1 MLNDSKAWEAAF
13 EQWLADKS
21 PHTQRAY
28 RRAWDDLLAYSGKAP
43 WDIKEGDVRAWIED
57 LAQRPLDRCVA
68 RRRQRRGQRSGKQGK
83 GLSDSTIAL
92 WLAAV
97 SSLYQ
102 FATEYRV
109 RSEVGGESPLHNHN
123 PVAAVQRPRQGFSPQ
138 ADYLEPMQLRR
149 LLAAIPR
156 HTLQGLRDYALFLGY
171 ILKGHRNSE
180 WRRLRW
186 GDIQVRGREIR
197 YAFGGG
203 QGATHK
209 MPPPL
214 WDALYAYLQEAGRL
228 ETICD
233 TDYIFTPLTDR
244 ATRLKHVDPSS
255 WDRNRAISARE
266 VRRLLKKYA
275 RRAGLPEAGIHV
287 DVLRNSAV
295 MLEARAGANL
305 QEISEFLGHSCLS
318 TTVASMARINQSEG
332 PTWQEK
338 MRYLHLD

>member
-138 ADYLEPMQLRR
+138 ADYLDPMQLRR
-149 LLAAIPR
+149 LIGTPSGAGCDGVTSRSGGERSAMHLVGGKAR
-156 HTLQGLRDYALFLGY
+156 RTRC
-171 ILKGHRNSE
+171 
-180 WRRLRW
+180 RLRCGMPCTPICRKPAGW
-186 GDIQVRGREIR
+186 RPFAIR
-197 YAFGGG
+197 
-203 QGATHK
+203 
-209 MPPPL
+209 
-214 WDALYAYLQEAGRL
+214 
-228 ETICD
+228 TIS
-233 TDYIFTPLTDR
+233 L
-244 ATRLKHVDPSS
+244 
-255 WDRNRAISARE
+255 
-266 VRRLLKKYA
+266 RR
-275 RRAGLPEAGIHV
+275 
-287 DVLRNSAV
+287 
-295 MLEARAGANL
+295 
-305 QEISEFLGHSCLS
+305 
-318 TTVASMARINQSEG
+318 
-332 PTWQEK
+332 
-338 MRYLHLD
+338 